1 MIVLSFGLKTLLSP
15 LKGGSEIIVWPFLK
29 KPKND
34 ILARRP
40 LKKSSNQ
47 NVIKIK
53 VLHFDEIYLECGL
66 RIEIKPNL
74 WPPEPKNLFF
84 GFFTI

>member
-1 MIVLSFGLKTLLSP
+1 MFTLSFWSKTLP
-15 LKGGSEIIVWPFLK
+15 LPLQGGSEIIFWPFLK
-29 KPKND
+29 NPKIH
-34 ILARRP
+34 ILAPRP

-53 VLHFDEIYLECGL
+53 VFHIDEIYLECGL

-74 WPPEPKNLFF
+74 WPPEPKN
-84 GFFTI
+84 